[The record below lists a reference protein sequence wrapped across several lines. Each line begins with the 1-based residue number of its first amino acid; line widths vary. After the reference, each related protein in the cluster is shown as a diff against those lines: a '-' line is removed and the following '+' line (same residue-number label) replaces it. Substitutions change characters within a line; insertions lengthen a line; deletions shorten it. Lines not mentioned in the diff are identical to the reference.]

1 MSKNRL
7 SRRTKA
13 RRRAVDTLYEANVK
27 GLDQDPED
35 LRELVEARQH
45 LSTAQTTL
53 PDYAAEIAQGVA
65 EHLFDID
72 MTLSQYSQAWALDR
86 MPKPDLAILRCALWE
101 ILYNDDVPW
110 KIAVDEAVGTAR
122 AISTPESP
130 DFINGVLDAIGRS
143 SENNSSEQ

>member
-13 RRRAVDTLYEANVK
+13 RRRAVDTLYEANLK

-35 LRELVEARQH
+35 LRELVAQRRC

-53 PDYAAEIAQGVA
+53 PDYAAEIAEGVA

-72 MTLSQYSQAWALDR
+72 MTLSQYSRSWALDR
-86 MPKPDLAILRCALWE
+86 MPKTDLAILRCSIWE

-110 KIAVDEAVGTAR
+110 KIAVSEAVGTAR

-130 DFINGVLDAIGRS
+130 DFVNGVLDAIGRS
-143 SENNSSEQ
+143 SENKASEQ

>member
-35 LRELVEARQH
+35 LRELVEARQR

-65 EHLFDID
+65 AHLFDID
-72 MTLSQYSQAWALDR
+72 MTLSQYSQAWALDQ

-110 KIAVDEAVGTAR
+110 KIAVDESVGTAR

-143 SENNSSEQ
+143 SEDNSSEQ

>member
-35 LRELVEARQH
+35 LRELVEARQR

-86 MPKPDLAILRCALWE
+86 MPKPALAILRCALWE
-101 ILYNDDVPW
+101 ILYHDDGPW

-143 SENNSSEQ
+143 SEDNSSEQ